1 MGAPA
6 GVAQLRLRLACRGA
20 AMLRSV
26 RVAAGQAAD
35 TAEKTVDEAAVQTPG
50 GGAAPAV
57 EERLNAID
65 AKLGKVVEL
74 TTAAASTDTAAAAAV
89 QAVPTERVADA
100 MRSSAAELAAA
111 LAQAAGARADAAEAP
126 TGLVASPEKLAEL
139 ARAAARAGVADAP
152 YEAHCPPL
160 ITLSREGGA
169 DGEYSDDDASDA
181 QLAPRAPDRDAPWYG
196 SVEGPLAAL
205 ISAHLSQGR
214 RDTGRADARGVAQGA
229 SGRRADKRATG
240 PVARSG
246 GGGSQPRRSR
256 APSSGGA
263 SGASVHRRC
272 VRAVVWACMRM
283 HTHTRARAHA
293 CARARTLTCKCARA
307 LTHTRPDSRALATR
321 THTHAH
327 THIAHRRRAGQHTP
341 KRTADEHKVT
351 IHPPSLDVVVHTPR
365 ESPSRALEGVT
376 PASRPRPAP
385 RPGPRRPPTPAELPR
400 SAATPARR
408 TATPKSSIRP
418 HVGDRAR
425 AATAGATGG
434 IVAQLANELAA
445 LCGLTT
451 APARGGGRGG
461 EVAASV
467 SGLQVRTCVR
477 MCVLFPSLLWRC
489 VCV

>member
-6 GVAQLRLRLACRGA
+6 GVAQLRVRLACRGA

-35 TAEKTVDEAAVQTPG
+35 TVEKTVDEAAVQTPG

-74 TTAAASTDTAAAAAV
+74 TAAAASTDTAAAAAV

-111 LAQAAGARADAAEAP
+111 LAQAAEARADAAEAP
-126 TGLVASPEKLAEL
+126 AGLSVSPEQLAEL

-196 SVEGPLAAL
+196 SIEGPLAAL

-263 SGASVHRRC
+263 SGASAHRRC
-272 VRAVVWACMRM
+272 VSAVVWAC
-283 HTHTRARAHA
+283 
-293 CARARTLTCKCARA
+293 L
-307 LTHTRPDSRALATR
+307 
-321 THTHAH
+321 
-327 THIAHRRRAGQHTP
+327 
-341 KRTADEHKVT
+341 
-351 IHPPSLDVVVHTPR
+351 
-365 ESPSRALEGVT
+365 
-376 PASRPRPAP
+376 
-385 RPGPRRPPTPAELPR
+385 
-400 SAATPARR
+400 
-408 TATPKSSIRP
+408 
-418 HVGDRAR
+418 
-425 AATAGATGG
+425 
-434 IVAQLANELAA
+434 
-445 LCGLTT
+445 
-451 APARGGGRGG
+451 
-461 EVAASV
+461 
-467 SGLQVRTCVR
+467 
-477 MCVLFPSLLWRC
+477 
-489 VCV
+489 

>member
-74 TTAAASTDTAAAAAV
+74 TAAAASTDTAGAASV

-126 TGLVASPEKLAEL
+126 AGLAASPEKLAEL

-181 QLAPRAPDRDAPWYG
+181 QLVPRAPDRDAPWYG
-196 SVEGPLAAL
+196 SIEGPLAAL

-214 RDTGRADARGVAQGA
+214 RDTGRADARGMAQGA
-229 SGRRADKRATG
+229 PGRRADKRATG

-263 SGASVHRRC
+263 SGASAHRRC
-272 VRAVVWACMRM
+272 VRAVVWACM
-283 HTHTRARAHA
+283 
-293 CARARTLTCKCARA
+293 
-307 LTHTRPDSRALATR
+307 
-321 THTHAH
+321 
-327 THIAHRRRAGQHTP
+327 
-341 KRTADEHKVT
+341 
-351 IHPPSLDVVVHTPR
+351 
-365 ESPSRALEGVT
+365 
-376 PASRPRPAP
+376 
-385 RPGPRRPPTPAELPR
+385 
-400 SAATPARR
+400 
-408 TATPKSSIRP
+408 
-418 HVGDRAR
+418 
-425 AATAGATGG
+425 
-434 IVAQLANELAA
+434 
-445 LCGLTT
+445 
-451 APARGGGRGG
+451 
-461 EVAASV
+461 
-467 SGLQVRTCVR
+467 
-477 MCVLFPSLLWRC
+477 
-489 VCV
+489 